1 MAKISRVGDKNQEG
15 GEITGGASTVFANGK
30 KVGQLDNKISEH
42 APYGRPHPP
51 HIAATVTSASNT
63 VFANG
68 KPVAKEG
75 SANSCGHS
83 IVEGSDNVFV
93 P

>member
-1 MAKISRVGDKNQEG
+1 MAKLSRVGDKNQAG
-15 GEITGGASTVFANGK
+15 GAIMGGASTVFANGM
-30 KVGQLDNKISEH
+30 KVGQLGNQITPH
-42 APYGRPHPP
+42 APWGRPHPP
-51 HIAATVTSASNT
+51 HDAAKVTSASNT

-68 KPVAKEG
+68 KKVAKVG

-83 IVEGSDNVFV
+83 IVEGSGDVNV